1 MKIVTD
7 SANCSLCN
15 NALETI
21 SHIYLQCPH
30 TLEFIDILNDTI
42 RLKIDHSYRDLNRKH
57 YVICNH
63 DNQSINYLNIVAK
76 WYLSKQFQAGNNPCW
91 RGFIKLLNLALTGDK
106 PDRKSALEPVINR

>member
-7 SANCSLCN
+7 SPNFNLCN

-30 TLEFIDILNDTI
+30 TLASVNVLNDTT
-42 RLKIDHSYRDLNRKH
+42 RLKIDHSYRDLNKKH

-63 DNQSINYLNIVAK
+63 DNQSINYLILVAK
-76 WYLSKQFQAGNNPCW
+76 WYLSLPCARPQCGAQFCS
-91 RGFIKLLNLALTGDK
+91 KLIACIRERNEQEI
-106 PDRKSALEPVINR
+106 S